1 MDLTP
6 RQRGRNAPQPA
17 VALQPPSLL
26 AFDRDHINALL
37 AQLTAVDAVVGQP
50 TPKTKLN
57 GGLVSIDIPA
67 ERLLDATRVLRDTL
81 GFEMLSCVTGVDMID
96 HIESLY
102 HLRSLQN
109 VWLLQVRVKLP
120 AENPTVDSLVSLYPA
135 ANWLEREQYDL
146 LGIVYSGHPDLRRI
160 LLEDEFQGHPLL
172 RSFRSTPL
180 VRRDPATTQV
190 AAVQAISG
198 EQIRGQERI
207 VTKRFGQGNEERI
220 HPGMTTFGSSAI
232 YLTTGQGVEP
242 APAAA
247 ALPLGPTNG
256 PGIPGATTGDEGAA
270 ITREAQVERLHDT
283 RGADTRGGKRNKRHS

>member
-1 MDLTP
+1 MDLAP
-6 RQRGRNAPQPA
+6 RQRGRGAPQPPA
-17 VALQPPSLL
+17 TLQPPSLL
-26 AFDRDHINALL
+26 AYDRDHINSLISQL
-37 AQLTAVDAVVGQP
+37 AAVDDVVGQP

-67 ERLLDATRVLRDTL
+67 ERLLDAVRVLRDTL
-81 GFEMLSCVTGVDMID
+81 GFEMLSCVTGVDMVD

-120 AENPTVDSLVSLYPA
+120 AENPTVDSLVSLYPS

-146 LGIVYSGHPDLRRI
+146 VGIVYRGHPDLRRI

-172 RSFRSTPL
+172 KSFRTTPQ
-180 VRRDPATTQV
+180 VRHDPATTQV
-190 AAVQAISG
+190 AAVHAVSG

-207 VTKRFGQGNEERI
+207 ATKRFGQGNEERI
-220 HPGMTTFGSSAI
+220 HPGMTTFGSAAV

-242 APAAA
+242 PPPGS
-247 ALPLGPTNG
+247 ALPLGPTIG
-256 PGIPGATTGDEGAA
+256 PSLPGATTGDEGAA
-270 ITREAQVERLHDT
+270 VQREAQTERLNEPRNGIRDK
-283 RGADTRGGKRNKRHS
+283 KRS